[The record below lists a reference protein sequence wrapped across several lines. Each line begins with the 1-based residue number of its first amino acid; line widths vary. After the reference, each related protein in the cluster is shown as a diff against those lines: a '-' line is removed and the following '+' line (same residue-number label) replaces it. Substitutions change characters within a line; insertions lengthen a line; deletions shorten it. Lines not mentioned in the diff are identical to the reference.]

1 MPILKAKNRAGR
13 DIPNAVTVIHGT
25 DLPKVDALH
34 YNTEGQLTLGK
45 MAAAAVKKFYKA
57 LPKGD
62 IRSTPPKKTKGAVT
76 QEQLTERRHLS
87 VFIPQP

>member
-25 DLPKVDALH
+25 DLPKVNAVY

-45 MAAAAVKKFYKA
+45 MASSAVKNSTNPWRRATFA
-57 LPKGD
+57 APPRSEVASLP
-62 IRSTPPKKTKGAVT
+62 
-76 QEQLTERRHLS
+76 
-87 VFIPQP
+87 